1 MRGFKSIFVSSKHKI
16 KCFLI
21 HEKYFQT
28 TNAVDTLPL
37 TPHRLGCWRTLDY
50 LGTYHAPPPPLIS
63 REPLVVESSEAAFEG
78 AYEAP
83 T

>member
-1 MRGFKSIFVSSKHKI
+1 MRGFKSFFVSSKHKS

-37 TPHRLGCWRTLDY
+37 SADFLQATQY
-50 LGTYHAPPPPLIS
+50 F
-63 REPLVVESSEAAFEG
+63 FE
-78 AYEAP
+78 
-83 T
+83 

>member
-16 KCFLI
+16 NFFLM

-37 TPHRLGCWRTLDY
+37 S
-50 LGTYHAPPPPLIS
+50 IFVNKQQNS
-63 REPLVVESSEAAFEG
+63 EMESKK
-78 AYEAP
+78 
-83 T
+83 